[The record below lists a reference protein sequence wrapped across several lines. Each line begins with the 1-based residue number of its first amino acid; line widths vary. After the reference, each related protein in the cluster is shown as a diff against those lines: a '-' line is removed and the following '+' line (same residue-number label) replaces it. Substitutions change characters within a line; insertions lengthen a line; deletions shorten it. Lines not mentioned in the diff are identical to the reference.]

1 MQRNISLT
9 ERHDSK
15 LSALATRLG
24 ISRSEVIRRAIDA
37 LEEKEAA
44 RDKQVNNS

>member
-9 ERHDSK
+9 DRHDKK

-24 ISRSEVIRRAIDA
+24 ISRSEIIRRAIDA
-37 LEEKEAA
+37 LEEKESA
-44 RDKQVNNS
+44 RDKAIGHE

>member
-9 ERHDSK
+9 DRHDFK
-15 LSALATRLG
+15 LTALAARLG
-24 ISRSEVIRRAIDA
+24 ISRSEVIRRAIDS

-44 RDKQVNNS
+44 RDKQVSGQ